1 MGKHWLPINLGAY
14 LPFSKIMVYGSYG
27 GQLIFVEPMIT
38 LNYLLSNVDFSMD
51 YSQPENFAKAGNYP
65 TKYNIYH
72 DAITGNT
79 YVTLSEFVARD

>member
-1 MGKHWLPINLGAY
+1 
-14 LPFSKIMVYGSYG
+14 MVYGSYN

-38 LNYLLSNVDFSMD
+38 LDYLLSNVDFSID
-51 YSQPENFAKAGNYP
+51 YSQPEHFAKAGNYP

-79 YVTLSEFVARD
+79 YITLSEFVSRN